1 MVVQRGAIKM
11 IRALEHLPYTD
22 RLRELGLFILWKRRL
37 RDLLAAFQYLRGDYK
52 QEGNQIFTRV
62 DNGRT
67 RGNGFTLKKGRFG
80 CQGKFFTE
88 RVGRCWNR
96 LPR

>member
-1 MVVQRGAIKM
+1 M
-11 IRALEHLPYTD
+11 IRELEHLPYTD

-67 RGNGFTLKKGRFG
+67 RGNGFKLKKGRFG

-88 RVGRCWNR
+88 RVVRCWNR